1 MSYNQISAPR
11 GFDLI
16 PPVVK
21 NLLIINGL
29 FFLGTIALASA
40 MNLDLVRWLGLHA
53 VESEFFQPHQIITHM
68 FMHGG
73 MTHILFNMFALWMFG
88 ATLENYW
95 GGKRFLI
102 YYMIT
107 GLGAGLMQM
116 AVTETQIYMAA
127 AQMTSEQVQ
136 LIQEEG
142 LALLLSNRNY
152 MDLSMATYNQL
163 INTPMVGASGAVF
176 GLLLAF
182 GMTFPNAVIYLYF
195 AIPIKAK
202 YFVVLYG
209 LFELFSGV
217 RNASGDNVAHFAHL
231 GGMFFG
237 FFLIQYWKKRP
248 TRFS

>member
-1 MSYNQISAPR
+1 MPPMAPLTR
-11 GFDLI
+11 TL
-16 PPVVK
+16 
-21 NLLIINGL
+21 LLINIAVFVGQLLLPGVLEQWFALWPTGTGL
-29 FFLGTIALASA
+29 FNPWQLITYAFL
-40 MNLDLVRWLGLHA
+40 
-53 VESEFFQPHQIITHM
+53 
-68 FMHGG
+68 HGG
-73 MTHILFNMFALWMFG
+73 IAHILFNMFALWMFG

-116 AVTETQIYMAA
+116 AVTETQIFMAA

-136 LIQEEG
+136 LIQQEG
-142 LALLLSNRNY
+142 LALLLSDRNY
-152 MDLSMATYNQL
+152 MDPAMASYNQL
-163 INTPMVGASGAVF
+163 INAPMVGASGAVF

-237 FFLIQYWKKRP
+237 FFLILYWRKHP
-248 TRFS
+248 TRFH